1 MLDIILK
8 YIYENSTK
16 VMVKSRAIQ
25 TQPKPD
31 NLAKPL
37 DANPIPT
44 QTEGPVGRWWVFRSK
59 KPTLVGRVAGL
70 HLQNLSNLNQTR
82 ATKKPSQILQK
93 QARSDEISTRSD

>member
-8 YIYENSTK
+8 YIYKNSTK

-44 QTEGPVGRWWVFRSK
+44 RTEGPVGRWWVSVLKNRHQW
-59 KPTLVGRVAGL
+59 VEWRVYTYK
-70 HLQNLSNLNQTR
+70 TR
-82 ATKKPSQILQK
+82 AT
-93 QARSDEISTRSD
+93 